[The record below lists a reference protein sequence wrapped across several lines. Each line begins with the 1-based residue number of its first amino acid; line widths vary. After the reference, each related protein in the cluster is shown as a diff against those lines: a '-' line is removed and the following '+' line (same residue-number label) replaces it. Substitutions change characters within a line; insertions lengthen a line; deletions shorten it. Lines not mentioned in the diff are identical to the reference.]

1 MKKNSIFRWGVAML
15 LLFTGLSLRAY
26 AEDDGGSPFRKNH
39 DVDLTVKSATLQTFT
54 DAFTKQTG
62 VLFSY
67 ESALASMPMGDV
79 SVRESNAPLERIL
92 NNVFTKRGFRYKI
105 VDRTV
110 VLTYDRTAEPQ
121 RKNSVTG
128 RVCDAAGSP
137 LVGATVLVKDST
149 RGTTTGADGTYSV
162 EAEPGAVLL
171 FSYIGYT
178 EREEPVGSRSVID
191 VTMQEDQSVLE
202 EVVVVGY
209 GTQTRKTVTSAI
221 SKMDGKTLES
231 MPVNLVGDG
240 MKGRIAGLQVATTD
254 ATPGSAPKF
263 LIRGGSSI
271 NNSNDPIVLVDG
283 AVREMA
289 GLNPNDIESIEV
301 LKDAASAG
309 IYGSRASNGVILI
322 TTKKGKEGRVRVNY
336 SNSTT
341 FSHPFVMPKFQNT
354 YGTSEIEP
362 MMSWGSKLAT
372 PTSYDPA
379 DFFQTGFN
387 ETNSVGLSAGTERNQ
402 TYASA
407 SAVNSRGIVPN
418 NVYNRYNFSIRNTT
432 ILIKDRL
439 TLDVGA
445 TYMKQYTRNQTV
457 QGQYRNPLVG
467 IYLFPRGNDI
477 RKYEIYER
485 PGSDSR
491 YMEQFW
497 DLEFLK
503 GVENPWWIT
512 NRELNENRQHRYSF
526 NATMK
531 LDITDWM
538 SLTGR
543 IRTDNATIN
552 YTRKLS
558 ASTNTLFA
566 SKYGSYLN
574 RTMTHNNLYG
584 DVLLSIDKSFCD
596 NAFSLQFNLGASIMD
611 NKNQLTGYEGYLA
624 GIPNKFTYN
633 NIISDN
639 SQSFPTQENYH
650 DQIQAVYATMQLGW
664 RGMLYVDVSVR
675 NDWASMLAFTPKQNI
690 FYPSVGLSAV
700 ISSMTDLSKA
710 GISFLKVRG
719 SYAEVGNAPERYI
732 TGPNY
737 TLTNGVVSTATIAPA
752 KHLEAERTKSFEA
765 GLDVKFLGNKISA
778 TATYYNTNTYN
789 QLFLYDAPPSSGYK
803 QKYINAGKVN
813 NWGIE
818 ASAGYKNT
826 WRDFSWATTLN
837 FSMNRNKIKEL
848 VPEGT
853 RDPDTGSLVDI
864 KEVNKDY
871 GGYRVKLVEGGSIGD
886 FYVKGLL
893 TDDKGHIYVDPN
905 SNTVLLDPDPE
916 AYIFAGNTEARFRW
930 GWNNQ
935 FSYKGVSLGVLIDAR
950 IGGRGVSATQA
961 LMDRFGVSQ
970 DSADAREN
978 GGVWISDDQQVPDAK
993 TFYAN
998 SGDGMAMLSHYVY
1011 SMTNVRLREL
1021 TLGYDLPSKWFR
1033 NKVNMS
1039 VSFVGRNLFMFY
1051 NKAPFDPEVTAS
1063 TSTYYQGVDF
1073 FMQPSVRPL
1082 GFSVKLQF

>member
-432 ILIKDRL
+432 MLIKDRL

-445 TYMKQYTRNQTV
+445 TYMKQYTRNQTI

-584 DVLLSIDKSFCD
+584 DVLLSIDKSFFD

-611 NKNQLTGYEGYLA
+611 DKNQLTGYEGYLA

-700 ISSMTDLSKA
+700 ISSMADLSKA

-1073 FMQPSVRPL
+1073 FMQPSVRTL

>member
-1 MKKNSIFRWGVAML
+1 M
-15 LLFTGLSLRAY
+15 
-26 AEDDGGSPFRKNH
+26 
-39 DVDLTVKSATLQTFT
+39 
-54 DAFTKQTG
+54 
-62 VLFSY
+62 
-67 ESALASMPMGDV
+67 
-79 SVRESNAPLERIL
+79 
-92 NNVFTKRGFRYKI
+92 
-105 VDRTV
+105 
-110 VLTYDRTAEPQ
+110 
-121 RKNSVTG
+121 
-128 RVCDAAGSP
+128 
-137 LVGATVLVKDST
+137 
-149 RGTTTGADGTYSV
+149 
-162 EAEPGAVLL
+162 
-171 FSYIGYT
+171 
-178 EREEPVGSRSVID
+178 
-191 VTMQEDQSVLE
+191 
-202 EVVVVGY
+202 
-209 GTQTRKTVTSAI
+209 
-221 SKMDGKTLES
+221 
-231 MPVNLVGDG
+231 
-240 MKGRIAGLQVATTD
+240 
-254 ATPGSAPKF
+254 
-263 LIRGGSSI
+263 
-271 NNSNDPIVLVDG
+271 
-283 AVREMA
+283 
-289 GLNPNDIESIEV
+289 
-301 LKDAASAG
+301 
-309 IYGSRASNGVILI
+309 ILI

-432 ILIKDRL
+432 MLIKDRL

-664 RGMLYVDVSVR
+664 RGMALRRRFGPQRLGLDAGLHAQTEHLLSLGGPFGRDIVDDRPLEGGHLVPQGARILCRGGQRSRTLHHRSQLHADQRRRQHGDHRPGQAPRSRAHQV
-675 NDWASMLAFTPKQNI
+675 
-690 FYPSVGLSAV
+690 
-700 ISSMTDLSKA
+700 
-710 GISFLKVRG
+710 VRG
-719 SYAEVGNAPERYI
+719 RSRRQV
-732 TGPNY
+732 
-737 TLTNGVVSTATIAPA
+737 
-752 KHLEAERTKSFEA
+752 
-765 GLDVKFLGNKISA
+765 LG
-778 TATYYNTNTYN
+778 
-789 QLFLYDAPPSSGYK
+789 Q
-803 QKYINAGKVN
+803 
-813 NWGIE
+813 
-818 ASAGYKNT
+818 
-826 WRDFSWATTLN
+826 
-837 FSMNRNKIKEL
+837 
-848 VPEGT
+848 
-853 RDPDTGSLVDI
+853 
-864 KEVNKDY
+864 
-871 GGYRVKLVEGGSIGD
+871 
-886 FYVKGLL
+886 
-893 TDDKGHIYVDPN
+893 
-905 SNTVLLDPDPE
+905 
-916 AYIFAGNTEARFRW
+916 
-930 GWNNQ
+930 
-935 FSYKGVSLGVLIDAR
+935 
-950 IGGRGVSATQA
+950 
-961 LMDRFGVSQ
+961 Q
-970 DSADAREN
+970 D
-978 GGVWISDDQQVPDAK
+978 
-993 TFYAN
+993 
-998 SGDGMAMLSHYVY
+998 
-1011 SMTNVRLREL
+1011 
-1021 TLGYDLPSKWFR
+1021 LGYGDLLQHQHLQPALPLRRSSQLR
-1033 NKVNMS
+1033 LQTEIHQ
-1039 VSFVGRNLFMFY
+1039 RR
-1051 NKAPFDPEVTAS
+1051 
-1063 TSTYYQGVDF
+1063 QG
-1073 FMQPSVRPL
+1073 Q
-1082 GFSVKLQF
+1082 

>member
-432 ILIKDRL
+432 MLIKDRL

-710 GISFLKVRG
+710 GISFLKAV
-719 SYAEVGNAPERYI
+719 SY
-732 TGPNY
+732 T
-737 TLTNGVVSTATIAPA
+737 
-752 KHLEAERTKSFEA
+752 H
-765 GLDVKFLGNKISA
+765 
-778 TATYYNTNTYN
+778 
-789 QLFLYDAPPSSGYK
+789 
-803 QKYINAGKVN
+803 
-813 NWGIE
+813 
-818 ASAGYKNT
+818 
-826 WRDFSWATTLN
+826 
-837 FSMNRNKIKEL
+837 
-848 VPEGT
+848 
-853 RDPDTGSLVDI
+853 
-864 KEVNKDY
+864 
-871 GGYRVKLVEGGSIGD
+871 
-886 FYVKGLL
+886 
-893 TDDKGHIYVDPN
+893 
-905 SNTVLLDPDPE
+905 
-916 AYIFAGNTEARFRW
+916 
-930 GWNNQ
+930 
-935 FSYKGVSLGVLIDAR
+935 
-950 IGGRGVSATQA
+950 
-961 LMDRFGVSQ
+961 
-970 DSADAREN
+970 
-978 GGVWISDDQQVPDAK
+978 
-993 TFYAN
+993 
-998 SGDGMAMLSHYVY
+998 
-1011 SMTNVRLREL
+1011 L
-1021 TLGYDLPSKWFR
+1021 TLPTKL
-1033 NKVNMS
+1033 
-1039 VSFVGRNLFMFY
+1039 
-1051 NKAPFDPEVTAS
+1051 EV
-1063 TSTYYQGVDF
+1063 
-1073 FMQPSVRPL
+1073 
-1082 GFSVKLQF
+1082 